1 MTAHLTAD
9 RGEHGALSEPAPAAM
24 TFDRMLEKVRHD
36 GAYPTREHAEA
47 VVRAVLAALGRQL
60 NGADRAELA
69 ACLPAPAARLL
80 TGRVTA
86 DDATVTAD
94 DATPVAAGAMTGRAF
109 VADLARRTGTTPAV
123 ARWDTGSV
131 LAAVAA
137 LAGTPLVNRLLA
149 HLPAGYALLFGRPE
163 LSRPELSRPALGRP
177 ALGRPAP
184 TSGRT
189 QLSGVAAPRTPDS
202 RRRVVRAACLPRV
215 AAPAGPPPPSPAVRP
230 AALPSAVGA

>member
-1 MTAHLTAD
+1 
-9 RGEHGALSEPAPAAM
+9 
-24 TFDRMLEKVRHD
+24 
-36 GAYPTREHAEA
+36 
-47 VVRAVLAALGRQL
+47 LGRQL

-163 LSRPELSRPALGRP
+163 LSRP